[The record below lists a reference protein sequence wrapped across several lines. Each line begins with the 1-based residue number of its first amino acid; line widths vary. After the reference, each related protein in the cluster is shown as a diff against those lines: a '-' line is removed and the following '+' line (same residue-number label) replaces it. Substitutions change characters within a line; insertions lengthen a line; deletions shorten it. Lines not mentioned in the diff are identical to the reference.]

1 IADAALVV
9 LVVSLQLVGILYNL
23 LVQRM
28 LYMLLNSNHDCLI
41 HFIAYD
47 LADTRF
53 SQISFHD
60 NSPSALLRIRFLRD
74 NSLNSGDVPANLF
87 DSACVIELIG
97 CVLES

>member
-1 IADAALVV
+1 M
-9 LVVSLQLVGILYNL
+9 SLQLVSILHNL

-28 LYMLLNSNHDCLI
+28 LNVLLNSNNDGLV

-47 LADTRF
+47 LANTCF

-60 NSPSALLRIRFLRD
+60 NSPSALLRIRLLRD
-74 NSLNSGDVPANLF
+74 NSLNSGDVLANFLN
-87 DSACVIELIG
+87 SASVIKLIG